1 MENPQP
7 NLLALAAYLD
17 QLLAARLDAKAAG
30 WLAGQ
35 LAKLQVFAKKDFFLA
50 FSVAPRLVGR
60 EALAPTQAELA
71 QADRLRP
78 GFQPGQWSLAQTVRT
93 RLLLAM
99 PTTSEAEYLALL
111 DQLFTTA
118 EVNELVALYAA
129 LPLLAFPAAHASRAA
144 EGVRTNMAVVFAA
157 VALNNPYPAEH
168 LDENAWNQLFLK
180 AVFTGQPLAQVQ
192 GIKARANATLAKICS
207 DYAHERWAAHRE
219 VTPELWLPV
228 AQFLDERLLADIERL
243 LASPEPAQRAAA
255 IAACTESP
263 LPAAKE
269 LLARAGHLA

>member
-1 MENPQP
+1 MEPIQP
-7 NLLALAAYLD
+7 NIPALATLLD
-17 QLLAARLDAKAAG
+17 QLLATRLDAKAAQ

-35 LAKLQVFAKKDFFLA
+35 LAKLEAFAKKDFFLA

-60 EALAPTQAELA
+60 DTLAPTLAELD

-78 GFQPGQWSLAQTVRT
+78 GFHPGQWGLAQTVRA

-99 PTTSEAEYLALL
+99 PTTSQAEYVALL

-129 LPLLAFPAAHASRAA
+129 LPLLAFPAAHAKRAA

-157 VALNNPYPAEH
+157 VALHNPYPAEH

-180 AVFTGQPLAQVQ
+180 AVFTGQPLAHIQ
-192 GIKARANATLAKICS
+192 GIKARANATLARTCS

-228 AQFLDERLLADIERL
+228 APFLDERLLADMERL
-243 LASPEPAQRAAA
+243 LASPDPAQRAAA
-255 IAACTESP
+255 VAVCRESP

-269 LLARAGHLA
+269 LLAQAGLA